1 MVVAFQVMIH
11 IRSLFF
17 LIHKWL
23 HNTKTK
29 KGDISDLTKLLIDQG
44 TQPVIPYIQS
54 SVVAMLLLCMQAA
67 ICVPATK

>member
-17 LIHKWL
+17 LMQKWL
-23 HNTKTK
+23 HNTQTK

-44 TQPVIPYIQS
+44 TQLVISYIQNN
-54 SVVAMLLLCMQAA
+54 VVAMLLLSIQAV
-67 ICVPATK
+67 ICVPATE